1 MDLTDTIAPN
11 SDQLDAVDLLSGP
24 RTFTIAK
31 VSKGNAEQPVNLHL
45 AEFPRPWRPG
55 KSMRRVLV
63 ALWGPNAQEYVGRR
77 VTLYCDNRVQFGE
90 HAVGGTRISHMS
102 HLDKPRE
109 VPLLVTRGKSAMFK
123 VQPLVDEPAP
133 VPLSP
138 LDALRAEWHSATAE
152 RRAAIEAEVSA
163 LEAPADVTT
172 DALTGTWSE

>member
-1 MDLTDTIAPN
+1 M
-11 SDQLDAVDLLSGP
+11 
-24 RTFTIAK
+24 
-31 VSKGNAEQPVNLHL
+31 
-45 AEFPRPWRPG
+45 
-55 KSMRRVLV
+55 
-63 ALWGPNAQEYVGRR
+63 
-77 VTLYCDNRVQFGE
+77 TLYCDNRVQFGE

-172 DALTGTWSE
+172 DALTEEAGQ